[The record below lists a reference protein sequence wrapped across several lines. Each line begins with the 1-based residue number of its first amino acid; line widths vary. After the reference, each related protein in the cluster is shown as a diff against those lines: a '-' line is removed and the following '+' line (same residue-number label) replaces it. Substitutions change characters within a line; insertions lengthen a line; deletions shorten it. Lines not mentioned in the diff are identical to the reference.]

1 MYSINVFS
9 TTSPH
14 RNKYICC
21 TVSFRKLSK
30 KRCLSRR
37 SICNSINIPY
47 LCQQSILCCVCF
59 SVNRSE
65 GDINLS
71 ELSLSSVG
79 SPGAGDMGFQS
90 PMLNGKVHR
99 HSNTPRSSR
108 YHHSSVC
115 ILFSILLIGQLN

>member
-1 MYSINVFS
+1 ML
-9 TTSPH
+9 
-14 RNKYICC
+14 R
-21 TVSFRKLSK
+21 L
-30 KRCLSRR
+30 
-37 SICNSINIPY
+37 
-47 LCQQSILCCVCF
+47 CF

-90 PMLNGKVHR
+90 PRLNGKVHR

-115 ILFSILLIGQLN
+115 ILFSILLIGQLRNYSCDELNLKYSICQIDLPS